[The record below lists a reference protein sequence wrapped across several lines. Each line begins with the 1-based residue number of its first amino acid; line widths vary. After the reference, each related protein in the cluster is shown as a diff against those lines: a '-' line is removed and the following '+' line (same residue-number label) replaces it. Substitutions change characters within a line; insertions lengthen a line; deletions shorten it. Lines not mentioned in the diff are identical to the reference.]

1 MFNKMKQL
9 YDMQKQAKEMQRTVE
24 KLKVEKSAEG
34 GKIKVVMNG
43 AFKVESLSIDPSY
56 LDPTRKAVLEKTLI
70 ELISGAAEDAAKL
83 SAQEAM
89 AMMKNMNLKL
99 PGM

>member
-1 MFNKMKQL
+1 MFNKMKNL
-9 YDMQKQAKEMQRTVE
+9 YDMNKQAKQMQKTVE
-24 KLKVEKSAEG
+24 ALKVEKTADG
-34 GKIKVVMNG
+34 GRVKLVMNG
-43 AFKVESLSIDPSY
+43 AFKVESLSIDESLLNPAG
-56 LDPTRKAVLEKTLI
+56 KASLEKTLVA
-70 ELISGAAEDAAKL
+70 LISEAAEEAGKL

>member
-9 YDMQKQAKEMQRTVE
+9 YDMQKQAKDMQKSVE
-24 KLKVEKSAEG
+24 KLRVEKSAEG
-34 GKIKVVMNG
+34 GKVTVVMNG
-43 AFKVESLSIDPSY
+43 AFKVESLSIDPSL
-56 LDPTRKAVLEKTLI
+56 LDPSKKAFLEKTLVL
-70 ELISGAAEDAAKL
+70 LISDAAEEAGKL

-89 AMMKNMNLKL
+89 AMMKNMNFKL